1 MKNSDVAKK
10 YNNKIQSQKKKK
22 REKKA
27 LAINAVVFGLLQ
39 RLDFKKK
46 NHKYIVRCSMPE

>member
-10 YNNKIQSQKKKK
+10 YNNKIQSQKLKKK

-46 NHKYIVRCSMPE
+46 TINT

>member
-1 MKNSDVAKK
+1 MLPKNIITK
-10 YNNKIQSQKKKK
+10 YSPRRKKK

-46 NHKYIVRCSMPE
+46 TINT